1 MSSLPSRGRVC
12 TALRALSFG
21 ALLLMPGLVRA
32 AEPTL
37 EIAVGGEARS
47 YTRDELLTRPDA
59 ATIEVAKDIAYG
71 GPMTYRAVPV
81 AALLSGLNF
90 PPDSVVEA
98 VAIDGFA
105 AQIPLEL
112 LRNTDATKPI
122 AWVAIE
128 TADHSWPKIAG
139 KDYTAGP
146 LYVVWT
152 GPEVASIRSEYW
164 AYQLAKFESQ
174 FSPVARWPGLAVDQS
189 LPADDPVRAGQKL
202 YIAQCVPCHKLNGGG
217 ASDVGPDLNRP
228 MNPTEYMTGVGLH
241 ALIRDPKSVRSW
253 PGMKMNGLPPDLLSD
268 NEIGL
273 LIGYLKHMAVRKVAP

>member
-12 TALRALSFG
+12 AAFQAFSFG

-37 EIAVGGEARS
+37 EIAVGGETRS
-47 YTRDELLTRPDA
+47 YTRDQLLARPDA
-59 ATIEVAKDIAYG
+59 AAVEVAKDVAYG

-81 AALLSGLNF
+81 AALLSGVNF
-90 PPDSVVEA
+90 PADSVVEA

-105 AQIPLEL
+105 AQIPLDL
-112 LRNTDATKPI
+112 LRNTDASKAI

-128 TADHSWPKIAG
+128 TADHPWPKIAG

-174 FSPVARWPGLAVDQS
+174 LSPVARWPG
-189 LPADDPVRAGQKL
+189 R
-202 YIAQCVPCHKLNGGG
+202 
-217 ASDVGPDLNRP
+217 
-228 MNPTEYMTGVGLH
+228 
-241 ALIRDPKSVRSW
+241 
-253 PGMKMNGLPPDLLSD
+253 
-268 NEIGL
+268 
-273 LIGYLKHMAVRKVAP
+273 

>member
-1 MSSLPSRGRVC
+1 MGSLPSRGRVC
-12 TALRALSFG
+12 AALRALSFG
-21 ALLLMPGLVRA
+21 ALLLMPGLARA

-37 EIAVGGEARS
+37 EIAVGGETRS
-47 YTRDELLTRPDA
+47 YTRDERLARPDA
-59 ATIEVAKDIAYG
+59 ATIEVVKDIAYG

-90 PPDSVVEA
+90 PPDSVVQA

-105 AQIPLEL
+105 AKIPLEL

-128 TADHSWPKIAG
+128 TADHPWPKIAG

-164 AYQLAKFESQ
+164 AYQLAKFERQ
-174 FSPVARWPGLAVDQS
+174 LSPVARWPGLAVDQG
-189 LPADDPVRAGQKL
+189 LPADDPARRRCFRCRAGPQS
-202 YIAQCVPCHKLNGGG
+202 PDE
-217 ASDVGPDLNRP
+217 SDRIHDGHWAARS
-228 MNPTEYMTGVGLH
+228 
-241 ALIRDPKSVRSW
+241 DPRS
-253 PGMKMNGLPPDLLSD
+253 
-268 NEIGL
+268 EIGAQL
-273 LIGYLKHMAVRKVAP
+273 ARDEDERLATRSPERQRDRTHHRLSQAHGWPEGRAVALRQNP